1 MPILQAIFIGCL
13 DPRLQVRF
21 VAIHGI
27 CEIFALKHIQSVPQK
42 LLIDV
47 IVHKFIPAATKLL
60 VDVTADVDVLSV
72 AHPPIQLSTRTIPP
86 YDGFS
91 FFSKKEDPLMGESV
105 VIEIVKTMEHLIL
118 TITDKLFSHP
128 TYDKLWL
135 EVLNFFVST
144 VELCQKNTKTEVTT
158 IAIQCVKK
166 MYNMLTSGE
175 RFLQKPGLKSVTWD
189 YVSKIVSPMD
199 ATQLNDVQS

>member
-1 MPILQAIFIGCL
+1 M
-13 DPRLQVRF
+13 
-21 VAIHGI
+21 
-27 CEIFALKHIQSVPQK
+27 PQK

-60 VDVTADVDVLSV
+60 VDVTTDTDVDSV
-72 AHPPIQLSTRTIPP
+72 AHASIQLSTRTIPQ

-91 FFSKKEDPLMGESV
+91 FSNKKEDPLFGEGV

-144 VELCQKNTKTEVTT
+144 VESCQKSNKTEVAT

-166 MYNMLTSGE
+166 MYNMLTSEE

-189 YVSKIVSPMD
+189 YVAKIVSQMD
-199 ATQLNDVQS
+199 TTQLNDVQS